1 MAGPPDPP
9 VGPSGA
15 PTGYVCLV
23 RPYSMGGRRG
33 EKKAHEP
40 MGGACLAWARAA
52 LSGSAAVDARYAG
65 PDCVLSAVEKRHD
78 QRVVEEVLDHAAPQT
93 DRAAVLGRLPTAWE
107 ERGVALKGITTAGA
121 ARSPEPMHR
130 ANASGSCTCPEGG
143 RSCASGVRSW
153 RTWTPL

>member
-1 MAGPPDPP
+1 MTPPGGSMWRGGWGLRMPAPPDPP

-52 LSGSAAVDARYAG
+52 LSGSAAADPRSAR
-65 PDCVLSAVEKRHD
+65 PDCGLSGVEKPPD
-78 QRVVEEVLDHAAPQT
+78 QRAAEEVRDPA
-93 DRAAVLGRLPTAWE
+93 
-107 ERGVALKGITTAGA
+107 
-121 ARSPEPMHR
+121 
-130 ANASGSCTCPEGG
+130 
-143 RSCASGVRSW
+143 
-153 RTWTPL
+153 